1 MELILMDRECLR
13 KLEMLNQLKLTE
25 EEKDYVIS
33 FFEKRDSE
41 LLSLSEIKTEDVERM
56 VHVMPIMTVVREDE
70 VKKQFEREDLQKGA
84 VDTDEGYWC
93 VPKVME

>member
-1 MELILMDRECLR
+1 MDRECLR

-33 FFEKRDSE
+33 FFEKRDNDLS
-41 LLSLSEIKTEDVERM
+41 SLSEINTEDVERM

-84 VDTDEGYWC
+84 QDTDEGYWC

>member
-1 MELILMDRECLR
+1 MDRECLR
-13 KLEMLNQLKLTE
+13 RLEMLNQLKLTE
-25 EEKDYVIS
+25 DEKDFVIS

-41 LLSLSEIKTEDVERM
+41 TESLSEIDTENVERM
-56 VHVMPIMTVVREDE
+56 VHVMPIMTVVREDIA
-70 VKKQFEREDLQKGA
+70 KKLFEREDLQKGA

>member
-1 MELILMDRECLR
+1 MDRECLR

-33 FFEKRDSE
+33 FFEKRDNDLS
-41 LLSLSEIKTEDVERM
+41 SLSEIKTEDVERM

>member
-1 MELILMDRECLR
+1 MDRECLR